1 MWVSSRGM
9 RFVWWHPWLQI
20 ERHTRAILA
29 DRLSFGA
36 SQTVDAALSKVIAE
50 RRRIVLA
57 AWFN

>member
-1 MWVSSRGM
+1 M

-57 AWFN
+57 AWVN